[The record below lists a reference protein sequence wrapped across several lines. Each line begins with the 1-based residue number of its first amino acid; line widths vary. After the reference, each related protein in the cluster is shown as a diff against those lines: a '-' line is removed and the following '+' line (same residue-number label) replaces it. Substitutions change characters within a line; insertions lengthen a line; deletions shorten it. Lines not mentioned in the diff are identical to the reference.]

1 MRVLSKREERRIL
14 RNVLRKMKFMESGSS
29 RIVVPFG
36 KDKIVKVALQ
46 EQSLE
51 QNKNEIEIYKEYAE
65 ILPLGKIYAYGERVI
80 LMERLYDP
88 FYFYNEGTCQT
99 INEDY
104 NLEDYYFEF
113 EDHLVETVENIVEY
127 FQDIQGYT
135 GDNWQLGVD
144 KNGNFKSYDYGYTT
158 RKSFGEQVGSIS
170 SISIK
175 NLENKIQTNIKK
187 LSSW

>member
-1 MRVLSKREERRIL
+1 MIVLSKREERRIL
-14 RNVLRKMKFMESGSS
+14 RNVLRKINFMESGSS

-46 EQSLE
+46 KEALE

-88 FYFYNEGTCQT
+88 YCFYNEGTYET

-104 NLEDYYFEF
+104 YLEDYYFEF
-113 EDHLVETVENIVEY
+113 DNYLVETIENIIEY
-127 FQDIQGYT
+127 FQEIQGDT

-158 RKSFGEQVGSIS
+158 CKSFHEQVGSIS

-175 NLENKIQTNIKK
+175 DLKNKIQKNIKK
-187 LSSW
+187 LSS